1 MVKKLSFLIAGLFLL
16 SAAAQA
22 EEKGLFDGRAGFDIF
37 GEITTYY
44 KNQKDY
50 HTPLDSATTGNRSGA
65 NNRSKQTTRTKGVV
79 TFLGKAGK
87 QYSENN
93 SEFIAVFQLSVD
105 ADDPDHPDNLY
116 DVSGDGTKMVDKDGE
131 RTVRLDNR
139 DLWIRY
145 SPMEPVG
152 IKIGAQTI
160 AATSAA
166 AGIHRYAGDFDD
178 DFIMYAASTIL
189 DQPGISIDVHLSR
202 DFELGVALIEGMG
215 DGSAIATGGNSSE
228 AKNTLYWMKGK
239 FWNFSF
245 AVANQSIDVGGEEK
259 EDDPEIKNWGQK
271 YNHTYLSAYAK
282 VEIGPFTPYLI
293 HQAIS
298 GEDAKGADIEVTFN
312 SVGFLAEIGPGVLAV
327 DYMVSDTPELD
338 GEILVTEQF
347 AYQKKSK
354 SVNAAI
360 ELDNALHVEYKL
372 AIADGMTISFFYN
385 ALKSKEDSER
395 KETEAEYKKY
405 AIAIPASKDALN
417 AAAAKFD
424 SLEWTDTTSV
434 GVQFQMKFAGL

>member
-22 EEKGLFDGRAGFDIF
+22 EEKGLFDGRAGFDMF

-50 HTPLDSATTGNRSGA
+50 HTPLDSAVSGNRNGA

-93 SEFIAVFQLSVD
+93 SEFIGVFQLSVD

-116 DVSGDGTKMVDKDGE
+116 RSNKNDDTEKIDKDGD

-145 SPMEPVG
+145 SPIEPVG
-152 IKIGAQTI
+152 IKIGSQTI

-189 DQPGISIDVHLSR
+189 DKPGISVDIHLSR

-215 DGSAIATGGNSSE
+215 DGSEIATGESSAE

-245 AVANQSIDVGGEEK
+245 GIANQSIDVGGT
-259 EDDPEIKNWGQK
+259 EDKKDPITSHWKQK
-271 YNHTYLSAYAK
+271 YNHTLLNAYVK
-282 VEIGPFTPYLI
+282 VEIGPFTPYLV
-293 HQAIS
+293 HQKIS
-298 GEDAKGADIEVTFN
+298 GDKAPNAIDQNILLVNTKREMELTFN
-312 SVGFLAEIGPGVLAV
+312 SVGFLAEIGPGELAV
-327 DYMVSDTPELD
+327 DYMVADTPEFGED
-338 GEILVTEQF
+338 GYV
-347 AYQKKSK
+347 
-354 SVNAAI
+354 AAAV

-372 AIADGMTISFFYN
+372 AVADGMTISFFYN
-385 ALKSKEDSER
+385 ALKSKEDSKR
-395 KETEAEYKKY
+395 KKKEDDYKEAGY
-405 AIAIPASKDALN
+405 ATTAL
-417 AAAAKFD
+417 ALLEP
-424 SLEWTDTTSV
+424 LEWTDTTSV
-434 GVQFQMKFAGL
+434 GVQFQMKLAGM